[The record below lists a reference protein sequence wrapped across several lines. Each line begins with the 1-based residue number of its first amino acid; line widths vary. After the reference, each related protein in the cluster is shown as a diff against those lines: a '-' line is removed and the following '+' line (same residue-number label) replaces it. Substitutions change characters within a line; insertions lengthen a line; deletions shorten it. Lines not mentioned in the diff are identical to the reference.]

1 MNTRRTAAADRR
13 EFLRAC
19 GRWSA
24 LVLLGGGVA
33 ALARAGKVRVRS
45 AACYQPAPCAGC
57 AVFARCGLPAARAAR
72 EPHSGGAV

>member
-1 MNTRRTAAADRR
+1 MNTKRTAAADRR

-33 ALARAGKVRVRS
+33 ALARAGKVRAR
-45 AACYQPAPCAGC
+45 ATACYQPAPCAGC

-72 EPHSGGAV
+72 EPFSGGAV